1 MKVVTITGGQM
12 NSIQTGELV
21 FIDFYSQETYKY
33 IFNVKIIEFCDF
45 FMKLSVVNSKN
56 KKIPDTLVNSED
68 YSSGNI
74 HLKESNTVIA
84 GKISLNKNT
93 LNVRLSS
100 NFTPIPIDNCK
111 VIDCRV

>member
-68 YSSGNI
+68 YSSVITSYSI
-74 HLKESNTVIA
+74 HYTKLY
-84 GKISLNKNT
+84 
-93 LNVRLSS
+93 
-100 NFTPIPIDNCK
+100 
-111 VIDCRV
+111 DCRSRGSFWVFSK